1 MTRRALTDEQNA
13 IADKVMRAIAP
24 HAPEDAF
31 TAFASIMAATINQ
44 DSASLEEAL
53 ARGEMWGQRF
63 VDLLVE
69 GRSGA
74 FDTAGGTEAIDA
86 RYIL

>member
-1 MTRRALTDEQNA
+1 MTKRALTDEQNA
-13 IADKVMRAIAP
+13 IADKVMGTIAP

-31 TAFASIMAATINQ
+31 AAFASIMAATINHN
-44 DSASLEEAL
+44 SADLEEAM

-74 FDTAGGTEAIDA
+74 FDTVGGPKAIDA

>member
-13 IADKVMRAIAP
+13 IADKVMRTIAP
-24 HAPEDAF
+24 HSPEDAF
-31 TAFASIMAATINQ
+31 CAFASIMAATINQ
-44 DSASLEEAL
+44 ESASLEEAL

-74 FDTAGGTEAIDA
+74 FDTAAASKAIDA